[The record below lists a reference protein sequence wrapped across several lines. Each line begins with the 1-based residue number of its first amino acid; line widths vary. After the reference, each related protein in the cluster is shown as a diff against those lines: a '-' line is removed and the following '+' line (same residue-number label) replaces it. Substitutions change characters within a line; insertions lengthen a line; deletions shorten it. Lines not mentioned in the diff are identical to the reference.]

1 MQGSTHI
8 AGLANNIILDGASA
22 YKWEVLNETV
32 FLTKFF
38 ECLRESMGAEFFSYT
53 FYILS
58 SHDPEILPQSAA
70 DASRRK
76 ILFFISDE
84 SSSVPVAL
92 QSHYLAIFKS
102 YLPHELPG
110 SNIFPFNIGYVRDV
124 PEIMPKPIQ
133 SRANNV
139 FFSGNMNNNRFPL
152 YRELHPILKR
162 LPYRIAKALFYG
174 MQRGRRHLS
183 KETDFGASF
192 PKSYIRFTDGF
203 KHGLSPESYGRML
216 YDSKIVLCPRGFS
229 SSETFRHMEALRAGA
244 IVISERLPDTHF
256 YRGSPIVSVRD
267 WRAGL
272 EMAREIIADPK
283 LLEGLH
289 LETTKWWHRIC
300 SEAATATYIK
310 NQLHQLERVRLPDD
324 S

>member
-84 SSSVPVAL
+84 SPSVPVAL

-152 YRELHPILKR
+152 YRELHPIFKR
-162 LPYRIAKALFYG
+162 LPYRIAKALFYR

-183 KETDFGASF
+183 KEPDFGAR
-192 PKSYIRFTDGF
+192 SYRRILVTEGVRRQWFE
-203 KHGLSPESYGRML
+203 L
-216 YDSKIVLCPRGFS
+216 
-229 SSETFRHMEALRAGA
+229 A
-244 IVISERLPDTHF
+244 I
-256 YRGSPIVSVRD
+256 
-267 WRAGL
+267 
-272 EMAREIIADPK
+272 
-283 LLEGLH
+283 
-289 LETTKWWHRIC
+289 
-300 SEAATATYIK
+300 
-310 NQLHQLERVRLPDD
+310 
-324 S
+324 